1 VTEKNIVNTV
11 VLGFRGTKS
20 IGIYS
25 AFCSESLKEMS
36 SGNNNNNKNKNK
48 NKVQTTRYKQQ
59 GTNNKVQTTRYK
71 QTLGP
76 RCCYLPPRQQ
86 QQQSYIPFVSLL
98 LGPLFGTSRPL
109 TGQKGVQQQEN
120 ETSDHGNPKQRLPD
134 PVLKAAGRPKKGS
147 SN

>member
-1 VTEKNIVNTV
+1 MTEKNIVNTV

-59 GTNNKVQTTRYK
+59 GTNNKVQTNTG
-71 QTLGP
+71 TP
-76 RCCYLPPRQQ
+76 
-86 QQQSYIPFVSLL
+86 LL
-98 LGPLFGTSRPL
+98 LFAPPTTTATIIHTFCFP
-109 TGQKGVQQQEN
+109 
-120 ETSDHGNPKQRLPD
+120 
-134 PVLKAAGRPKKGS
+134 AAGTPFWNIQTADGTKRGPAARK
-147 SN
+147 